1 MRERSVQIGDK
12 ISLICLVVL
21 LIYACGALQDGSA
34 LVFVLLA
41 IQRSI
46 LYCACNLN
54 PVTRW
59 CNISNNPKAFV
70 LLHCFTSLFL
80 GLGQVFSS

>member
-1 MRERSVQIGDK
+1 MQIGDK

-41 IQRSI
+41 HSKID
-46 LYCACNLN
+46 
-54 PVTRW
+54 T
-59 CNISNNPKAFV
+59 V
-70 LLHCFTSLFL
+70 LC
-80 GLGQVFSS
+80 V